1 MDRKNIPN
9 PGFAADDGT
18 ADPRLA
24 QALTAWSEDRAA
36 EPELL
41 RALTPSRLMVPI
53 VALLGEV
60 ETDESEAGWGSPRAK
75 AGGGLRHEKT
85 SDMAVPVIEAADG
98 RRALPAFTSLET
110 LARWR
115 ADARPAP
122 VAAPQAVLAAY
133 SERADTLLIDPA
145 GPVTYQL
152 TGARMRAVAENRVY
166 LPPLGDPEVREA
178 VRRVLGAQ
186 PEVVCA
192 LLEPTDGADGLLA
205 VYTDPGLDGAALQ
218 ESAQRIGRAVS
229 SEPLLRVRLDRGL
242 SLAMMGGAGPGAE
255 LPAEPLYR
263 R

>member
-1 MDRKNIPN
+1 VVAYAHRVDHKNIPN
-9 PGFAADDGT
+9 PGFADDDGT
-18 ADPRLA
+18 ADPRLT
-24 QALTAWSEDRAA
+24 QALAAWSKDRAA

-41 RALTPSRLMVPI
+41 AALTPSRLMVPI

-60 ETDESEAGWGSPRAK
+60 ETDAN
-75 AGGGLRHEKT
+75 GLKHEKT

-152 TGARMRAVAENRVY
+152 TGARMRAVAENRPY
-166 LPPLGDPEVREA
+166 LPPAQDPEVREA
-178 VRRVLGAQ
+178 VRVLLAAEPDVLRVELRPSA
-186 PEVVCA
+186 E
-192 LLEPTDGADGLLA
+192 TDGILALSLVDGLTEDAVRELSQRLA
-205 VYTDPGLDGAALQ
+205 AAL
-218 ESAQRIGRAVS
+218 AADPV
-229 SEPLLRVRLDRGL
+229 LRVRLTNGL
-242 SLAMMGGAGPGAE
+242 DLA
-255 LPAEPLYR
+255 LLKTQS
-263 R
+263 

>member
-18 ADPRLA
+18 ADP
-24 QALTAWSEDRAA
+24 ALTLALDRWSRDPAA
-36 EPELL
+36 EPEVLA
-41 RALTPSRLMVPI
+41 ALTPSRLMVPI

-60 ETDESEAGWGSPRAK
+60 ETDDK
-75 AGGGLRHEKT
+75 GLKHEKT

-133 SERADTLLIDPA
+133 AERADTLLVDPA
-145 GPVTYQL
+145 GPVTYTL
-152 TGARMRAVAENRVY
+152 TGAKMRAVAENRPY
-166 LPPLGDPEVREA
+166 LAPVRDPEVREA
-178 VRRVLGAQ
+178 VRLLLAAE
-186 PEVVCA
+186 PAVVSG
-192 LLEPTDGADGLLA
+192 LLEPYEGADGMLA
-205 VYTDPGLDGAALQ
+205 VCTEPSLAVEEIQAV
-218 ESAQRIGRAVS
+218 AQRIGRAVS
-229 SEPLLRVRLDRGL
+229 TDALLRVRLDRGL
-242 SLAMMGGAGPGAE
+242 NLAMMGAAAGLPG
-255 LPAEPLYR
+255 EPLYR